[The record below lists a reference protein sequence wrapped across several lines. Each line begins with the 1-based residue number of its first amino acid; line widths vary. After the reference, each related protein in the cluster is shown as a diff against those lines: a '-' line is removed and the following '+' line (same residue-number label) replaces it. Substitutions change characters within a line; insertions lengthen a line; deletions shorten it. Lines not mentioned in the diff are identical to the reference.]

1 MFHWE
6 MVIVA
11 RLNKIDSQHIIESI
25 NKDLAKG
32 ARQYMKKSGQVK
44 VRKMMSE
51 AIDEKIYSRYTPK
64 VYERRGS
71 KGGLK
76 DIKNMKDEVKIDDKS
91 GDIAK
96 GYLRITNKTQR
107 HILSEKL
114 KSKYSYADN
123 KDDFLYSIKDGTSK
137 NDGHVYNLWNS
148 ESYEEWGNG
157 GKPLRI
163 NAALDKKVQNSKEL
177 RSGLKHAALRYAR
190 SK

>member
-1 MFHWE
+1 M
-6 MVIVA
+6 A
-11 RLNKIDSQHIIESI
+11 RLNKINSQHIIESI

-76 DIKNMKDEVKIDDKS
+76 DIENMKDKVEIDDES

-96 GYLRITNKTQR
+96 GHMEITNKTER

-114 KSKYSYADN
+114 KNKYSYGDN
-123 KDDFLYSIKDGTSK
+123 IDGFLYNIKDGTSK
-137 NDGHVYNLWNS
+137 KDGHVHNLWKS

-190 SK
+190 RK